1 MTTTSGIYSMKDM
14 YIAVAAHMTKLQER
28 CTSCNGLDLTEATI
42 GDHTVAVTSETI
54 YQPCNVCD
62 GVGWLPTR
70 SLQNIIMNID
80 YNFTLVLQ
88 NDMIGWMADVTL
100 DGVSKDWLDNERPVY
115 GDPVTAVY
123 AALYRSITASSRT
136 PVPVAIPGPNT
147 TPVPTAMPMPTVTLE
162 DESN

>member
-28 CTSCNGLDLTEATI
+28 CTNCNGLDLTEATI
-42 GDHTVAVTSETI
+42 GGNDVEITSETT
-54 YQPCNVCD
+54 YQPCSVCG
-62 GVGWLPTR
+62 GVGWQPAR
-70 SLQNIIMNID
+70 NLQHIVMNID

-136 PVPVAIPGPNT
+136 PVPVEIPGPNT
-147 TPVPTAMPMPTVTLE
+147 TPVPTAMPVPE